1 MSKPR
6 DFQISRR
13 RFLKLAGGTAAAA
26 VSGPALF
33 NGAQARAQDKSLPP
47 LENRL
52 SVCDMCFNK
61 CSLIARVRGGVVEK
75 LDPNPK
81 FLKSR
86 GMLCARGNA
95 GIRQLYDPNRLK
107 HPLLRKG
114 ARGEGKWQR
123 LTWDQALDHAAEKLE
138 KLADKYTRCSTV
150 FMAGSDMQ
158 STFVH
163 RFAEA
168 YGSFNVVSHES
179 MCLISGTRG
188 FLDTFGEVPIPDLQY
203 SKYVVMLGANRFE
216 ALVTPDSIDL
226 MTAMQKGCK
235 LVVLDPRYT
244 KTAARAHEWHPIK
257 PRTDMAFLLGVANV
271 LVNEELYD
279 KEFVARRCSGLE
291 ELREHVQKYT
301 PEWAAKETE
310 IPAEAIR
317 GIAHGLAAAA
327 PASMIYPGRRSSNY
341 TDSSQVRRAFAI
353 VNALLGNWDQP
364 GGLTATRVV
373 GLKGGVPYEAPWYD
387 NNPDDR
393 ADAHGAKLMF
403 EEEGSFKL
411 MRDAIINQKPYP
423 LKGFINYKTNPMQ
436 TAANRQK
443 TIQMA
448 NALDFMMTIEIVMS
462 DTAHMADLVLPS
474 QCALERQDPCS
485 AQQGS
490 SACACVVWRDPVV
503 DKPMFESKS
512 AFWIMQQLANR
523 LKLEEA
529 FDFSMDDYRKAQLKE
544 LPGAAKALTEDG
556 VYYNPS
562 KLYGIYENKAFK
574 TKTSKIE
581 LYNQRYKEAGLDP
594 LPIYQAPKEVPRDKF
609 RLVVGRNAVITQSS
623 STNNSLLQEFQPD
636 NRLWIHPEKAAQLG
650 IADGD
655 MVTVKSQVSQQKL
668 AARVTSQTRP
678 DVVYM
683 ATGFGVLSDRLGN
696 LKGKGAC
703 IAEILDDQMDELTG
717 NMAMHETLV
726 TVSKGGA

>member
-1 MSKPR
+1 MSPKQ

-13 RFLKLAGGTAAAA
+13 RFLKLAGGTAMAAA
-26 VSGPALF
+26 SGPAVF
-33 NGAQARAQDKSLPP
+33 KAPSAQAAQAKLPP

-81 FLKSR
+81 YLKSR

-95 GIRQLYDPNRLK
+95 GIHQLYDPDRLK
-107 HPLLRKG
+107 YPLLRKG
-114 ARGEGKWQR
+114 ERGEGKWQR
-123 LTWDQALDHAAEKLE
+123 LSWDQALDHAAEQLT
-138 KLADKYTRCSTV
+138 KLAEKYTRCGTA
-150 FMAGSDMQ
+150 FMAGADMQ
-158 STFVH
+158 SAFVH

-168 YGSFNVVSHES
+168 YGSFNTVSHES

-203 SKYVVMLGANRFE
+203 SKYVIMLGANRFE

-226 MTAMQKGCK
+226 MSAMQKGCK
-235 LVVLDPRYT
+235 LITIDPRYT
-244 KTAARAHEWHPIK
+244 KTAARSHAWYPIR
-257 PRTDMAFLLGVANV
+257 PRTDMAFLLALAHV
-271 LVNEELYD
+271 LVNEGLYD
-279 KEFVARRCSGLE
+279 KEFVAKRCSGIK

-310 IPAEAIR
+310 IPAQDIVTMARE
-317 GIAHGLAAAA
+317 LAAAA

-353 VNALLGNWDQP
+353 VNALLGNWDRP
-364 GGLTATRVV
+364 GGLTAARVV
-373 GLKGGVPYEAPWYD
+373 GLKGGVPFEAPWYD
-387 NNPDDR
+387 DNPEDR

-411 MRDAIINQKPYP
+411 MRDAIIKQEPYP
-423 LKGFINYKTNPMQ
+423 VKGFVSYKTNPMQ

-448 NALDFMMTIEIVMS
+448 KALDFMMTIDIVMS
-462 DTAHMADLVLPS
+462 DTAFMADLVLPS

-503 DKPMFESKS
+503 DKPMFESRS
-512 AFWIMQQLANR
+512 AFWIMKELAKR
-523 LKLEEA
+523 MDLAEA
-529 FDFSMDDYRKAQLKE
+529 FDFSVEDFRKAQLEE
-544 LPGAAKALTEDG
+544 LPGAEKALKEDG

-562 KLYGIYENKAFK
+562 KLYGVYENKAFK
-574 TKTSKIE
+574 TKSRKIE
-581 LYNQRYKEAGLDP
+581 LYNQRYKEVGLDP
-594 LPIYQAPKEVPRDKF
+594 LPVYQPPQAVPQDKF
-609 RLVVGRNAVITQSS
+609 RLVVGRSAVVTQSS
-623 STNNSLLQEFQPD
+623 STNNALLNEFKSN
-636 NRLWIHPEKAAQLG
+636 NRLWIHPEPAGRLG
-650 IADGD
+650 IKDGD
-655 MVTVKSQVSQQKL
+655 PVQVQSPIGRQKL
-668 AARVTSQTRP
+668 AAKVTSETRP

-683 ATGFGVLSDRLGN
+683 ATGFGVLSNGLSQI
-696 LKGKGAC
+696 KGKGAC